1 MGRTTGSWRCPAT
14 LVATLAVT
22 AGMATAAVLTVL
34 DAGCPDPGRLVVGAD
49 GVVELVGG
57 CVRAGDLV
65 VPGAP
70 LTTLDGRR
78 DASAVR
84 P

>member
-1 MGRTTGSWRCPAT
+1 MPQPLTGR
-14 LVATLAVT
+14 
-22 AGMATAAVLTVL
+22 TVL

-70 LTTLDGRR
+70 LTALDGRR